1 MGNAQIVRR
10 ISLDNLR
17 YWVWVAQVF
26 GPANHRFWDLTKEY
40 NEIEAIY
47 LALKNGE
54 IKGLYDKE
62 IKAIKTTHIEQ
73 SDKII
78 EYCHKNDMK
87 IISFEDDNFPARL
100 REIYNPPMILF
111 CYGDLSYI
119 DDDVV
124 VGVVGAR
131 EPSDYGIKVAE
142 NICNELS
149 KVGTVLVSGF
159 AYGIDSIAHK
169 CALRNSRTV
178 AVLGCGLD
186 YDYPA
191 ENAKLKKVLA
201 KNGAVISE
209 YFPGTKPFQE
219 YFRQRNRLISGLSL
233 GVLVVE
239 ASSKSGSLNTASH
252 ALSQGKDIFCI
263 PPHDIFN
270 EKFSGVVGLLRDGAI
285 PVFSHLDIL
294 YEYFDNFSH
303 KSNDSKGF
311 ENILIKNTETPE
323 IKEPKQKRTRTV
335 SKVKVAQAKQK
346 VEDTNT
352 PDFSQIYGTKLRITE
367 LLADRTL
374 LADEISQALDMDV
387 SKVLSELTELELDG
401 YIKALAGKRYSL

>member
-10 ISLDNLR
+10 ISLDNLK

-26 GPANHRFWDLTKEY
+26 GPANHRFWDVTKEY

-47 LALKNGE
+47 SALKNGE
-54 IKGLYDKE
+54 IKGLSEKE
-62 IKAIKTTHIEQ
+62 KQSVRTTHIEQ
-73 SDKII
+73 SEKII
-78 EYCHKNDMK
+78 EYCYKNDMR
-87 IISFEDDNFPARL
+87 IISFEDDEFPSRL
-100 REIYNPPMILF
+100 REIYNPPTILF

-124 VGVVGAR
+124 LGVVGAR
-131 EPSDYGIKVAE
+131 EPSEYGVKVAE
-142 NICNELS
+142 NICTELS

-169 CALRNSRTV
+169 CALKHSRTV

-191 ENAKLKKVLA
+191 ENAKLKRVLA

-209 YFPGTKPFQE
+209 YFPGTKPF
-219 YFRQRNRLISGLSL
+219 YDNFKQRNRLISGLSL

-252 ALSQGKDIFCI
+252 ALAQGKDIFCI

-270 EKFSGVVGLLRDGAI
+270 EKFSGVAGLLRDGAI

-303 KSNDSKGF
+303 KSNDIKAF
-311 ENILIKNTETPE
+311 ENIFIKSTEAPE
-323 IKEPKQKRTRTV
+323 ITQPKEKRKRTVAKIKV
-335 SKVKVAQAKQK
+335 SEPQ
-346 VEDTNT
+346 
-352 PDFSQIYGTKLRITE
+352 QIIEETSTADLSSLDGTKRQITE
-367 LLADRTL
+367 LLADGTL
-374 LADEISQALDMDV
+374 LADEISQALDMDI
-387 SKVLSELTELELDG
+387 SQVLSELTELEIDG
-401 YIKALAGKRYSL
+401 YIKALAGNRYSL